1 MLLVGGFKCVAW
13 MRSPHPEDE
22 AAEYLRSRGAIVGR
36 EARIPLGT
44 AGDGVVVRVQFEGTP
59 DRELAEVVSRLNKL
73 RLLVLWN
80 ARPLP
85 LDVFALLIQ
94 PPTIKWPSLS
104 GCAVTD
110 DHVAMVCERTSIKVL
125 LIDTTEVTDQSLDRL
140 AELRTLLRVRV
151 VDTKVT
157 RDGVARFRAARPDVD
172 LETAFD
178 GR

>member
-1 MLLVGGFKCVAW
+1 
-13 MRSPHPEDE
+13 
-22 AAEYLRSRGAIVGR
+22 
-36 EARIPLGT
+36 
-44 AGDGVVVRVQFEGTP
+44 
-59 DRELAEVVSRLNKL
+59 
-73 RLLVLWN
+73 
-80 ARPLP
+80 
-85 LDVFALLIQ
+85 
-94 PPTIKWPSLS
+94 
-104 GCAVTD
+104 
-110 DHVAMVCERTSIKVL
+110 MVCERTSIKVL